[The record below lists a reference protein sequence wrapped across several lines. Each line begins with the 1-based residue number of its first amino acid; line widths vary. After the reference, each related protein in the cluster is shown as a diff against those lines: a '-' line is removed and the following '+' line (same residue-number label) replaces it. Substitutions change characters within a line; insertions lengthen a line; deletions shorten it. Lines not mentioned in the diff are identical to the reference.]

1 MFIKI
6 QRVHCVHYG
15 CTCRL
20 VHTINKDTA
29 KFCCMS
35 HTASILTKK
44 ADWGM
49 CSNNF
54 YCTNQYSLH
63 FLHVIN
69 LTNTNNYRW

>member
-44 ADWGM
+44 AD
-49 CSNNF
+49 
-54 YCTNQYSLH
+54 
-63 FLHVIN
+63 
-69 LTNTNNYRW
+69 